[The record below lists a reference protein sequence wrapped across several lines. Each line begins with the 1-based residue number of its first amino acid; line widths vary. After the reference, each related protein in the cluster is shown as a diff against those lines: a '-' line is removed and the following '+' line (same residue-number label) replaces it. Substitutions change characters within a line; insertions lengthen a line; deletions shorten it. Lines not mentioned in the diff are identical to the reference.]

1 MDEEIMEIQDNQEEQ
16 PEEIKKK
23 YVPRPRWQI
32 WLARAAVAFM
42 IVSFLLYC
50 YQIATGGR

>member
-16 PEEIKKK
+16 PEEIKEK
-23 YVPRPRWQI
+23 YVPRPTWQI